1 MPQAALVSPRLQKS
15 MVVNMLLWKGFHV
28 FLKVFQLQSEHL
40 SVLQIAAASGCHMA
54 FNSWLR
60 SFLFRQWM
68 QTGKKPPHVFVLI
81 PLLRID
87 HIHIHFMFRW
97 RLRNM
102 STRVHISYQEAK
114 LTSVCKHW
122 FCFPLL
128 VQMDCKQQHTVT
140 VWDILKLR
148 YTIVPTQTRQLAT
161 SCLFRAL
168 GVSFKCL
175 VTAMVPKTFQC
186 FFKSPPSG
194 A

>member
-1 MPQAALVSPRLQKS
+1 MPQAALLCLQNS

-28 FLKVFQLQSEHL
+28 FLKVFELQSEHL

-68 QTGKKPPHVFVLI
+68 GKKPPRLC
-81 PLLRID
+81 P
-87 HIHIHFMFRW
+87 HISFKDRSYTHTFHFMFRW
-97 RLRNM
+97 RLSNM

-114 LTSVCKHW
+114 LTSVCKRW
-122 FCFPLL
+122 FCFSFL
-128 VQMDCKQQHTVT
+128 VQMDCKHQHTAT
-140 VWDILKLR
+140 VWDNLKLR
-148 YTIVPTQTRQLAT
+148 YTIVPMQTRQLAT

-175 VTAMVPKTFQC
+175 VTAIMPKTFQC
-186 FFKSPPSG
+186 FFKRPPSG
-194 A
+194 V